1 MSSQLISL
9 QRDYTEQEQTL
20 IDLGSHVSESKLRL
34 KDMETK
40 QRLAKDKSWA
50 DDRAVTECQGCT
62 KVFNVTR
69 RSQRQKKKSEKKE
82 GGKKRRKGCVDSCTI
97 MSCNVFFFFFF
108 FPFAHPRFVV
118 GNTIAGDVGGSFV
131 TCVRTTRCRCPRRP
145 SPSASAIA
153 ARRSCCEPCTSI
165 DHIMFNKALMKNG
178 DAF

>member
-1 MSSQLISL
+1 METLSSQLISL

-69 RSQRQKKKSEKKE
+69 RSQEKKKEEKKE
-82 GGKKRRKGCVDSCTI
+82 KEGLC
-97 MSCNVFFFFFF
+97 
-108 FPFAHPRFVV
+108 
-118 GNTIAGDVGGSFV
+118 
-131 TCVRTTRCRCPRRP
+131 
-145 SPSASAIA
+145 
-153 ARRSCCEPCTSI
+153 
-165 DHIMFNKALMKNG
+165 
-178 DAF
+178 